1 MFNNFYT
8 GLVVSIDDPL
18 KRSRV
23 SVRILGHHSEAILD
37 EKLPWAQVMM
47 PNTNASSPTST
58 DSHGLTVDTWVIC
71 ASKESLLQD
80 IVVLGTFKGKDDTH
94 LRELGIDGMSIP
106 KEHSAAQAR
115 PTGVPA
121 NPYKAV
127 YPHNKI
133 HATTSGHIVEYD
145 DTPGAE
151 RIYIYHKSGSFIEL
165 SNDEVTHVNNGNKW
179 TVTTGNESL
188 QVNGTTSINSTG
200 AISITSDASI
210 TITSSSSVT
219 INGSSVSIPNL
230 VVQHIH

>member
-1 MFNNFYT
+1 MKIMFNNFYT
-8 GLVVSIDDPL
+8 GVVVSIDDPL

-23 SVRILGHHSEAILD
+23 SVRIFGHHPEAILD
-37 EKLPWAQVMM
+37 KKLPWAQVMM

-58 DSHGLTVDTWVIC
+58 DSHGLEVDTWVIC

-94 LRELGIDGMSIP
+94 VRELGIDGMSIP
-106 KEHSAAQAR
+106 KEHSKSLSR
-115 PTGVPA
+115 PAGVPS
-121 NPYKAV
+121 NPYGAV

-151 RIYIYHKSGSFIEL
+151 RIYIYHKSGSFMEL

-179 TVTTGNESL
+179 TVTTGDESL
-188 QVNGTTSINSTG
+188 QVNGTTSINSSG
-200 AISITSDASI
+200 AVTISSDA
-210 TITSSSSVT
+210 SVT
-219 INGSSVSIPNL
+219 INAPTVSIPNL
-230 VVQHIH
+230 VQLHYHQ